1 MIFAQQAATWPCLR
15 KSSGTSGSSPLGAT
29 LRTSKKARKLWK
41 KIRWKDGG
49 KVANVKELKKEQI
62 MSSTKV
68 KQQAGIPEL
77 VRAEIQNIEE
87 NAQVILFGSR
97 ARGDNRKDSDWDFL
111 ILMDR
116 EVTVALKDE
125 IRERLYEIELE
136 TGEVISTIIHQKDEW
151 EERTITP
158 IYQII
163 EEEGVEV

>member
-1 MIFAQQAATWPCLR
+1 M
-15 KSSGTSGSSPLGAT
+15 G
-29 LRTSKKARKLWK
+29 
-41 KIRWKDGG
+41 
-49 KVANVKELKKEQI
+49 
-62 MSSTKV
+62 STKV

-77 VRAEIQNIEE
+77 VRAETQNIEQ

-97 ARGDNRKDSDWDFL
+97 ARGDNRQDSDWDFL

-116 EVTVALKDE
+116 EVTAALKDE

-151 EERTITP
+151 DERTITP
-158 IYQII
+158 IHQII

>member
-1 MIFAQQAATWPCLR
+1 M
-15 KSSGTSGSSPLGAT
+15 G
-29 LRTSKKARKLWK
+29 
-41 KIRWKDGG
+41 
-49 KVANVKELKKEQI
+49 
-62 MSSTKV
+62 STKV